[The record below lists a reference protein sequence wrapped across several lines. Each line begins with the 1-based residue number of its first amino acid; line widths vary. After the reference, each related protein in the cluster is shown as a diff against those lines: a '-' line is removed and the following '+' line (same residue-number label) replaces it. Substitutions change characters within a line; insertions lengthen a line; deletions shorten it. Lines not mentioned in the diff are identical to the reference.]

1 MFARTSTLALG
12 SALLAR
18 HDYEAAV
25 ERFAQA
31 VQQNDRDVQAYH
43 GLGWSL
49 CRAAGGKLPNLRA
62 AEMDLATEAL
72 ARAVSL
78 DPNNST
84 SAALLALCFMNAGAP
99 ERAAQVVQNFIQRHP
114 LDVELVGL
122 MSDLATQ
129 PDLAAVRLGLITDE
143 ALVAPAQAT
152 TNEASRVYAGPRLTM
167 PTQPQRTAALPE
179 FMNLSYSQ
187 EGEDLVLAR
196 IFGAHTVGVYV
207 DVGAH
212 HPLRFSNTHRFYLQG
227 WRGVNIEPNP
237 DLYQAFQNARPGD
250 INLTCGVSDSYGSL
264 TYYMF
269 DEPALNSFDADLS
282 ASRQGGAYKI
292 VETRVLDVVPL
303 SAILDQCLQP
313 GMPIHFLSVDVE
325 GLDLQVLQSN
335 DWERHRPFCVVA
347 ECLRSDVQTVLASQV
362 HGFMRAQGYRLFAK
376 TFNSVFYLETDFEV

>member
-1 MFARTSTLALG
+1 MFARTPTLALG

-18 HDYEAAV
+18 HDYEAAA

-31 VQQNDRDVQAYH
+31 VRENDRDVLAYH

-49 CRAAGGKLPNLRA
+49 CRSAGGKLPNLRSTQ
-62 AEMDLATEAL
+62 MDLAAEAL
-72 ARAVSL
+72 AHAVSL

-84 SAALLALCFMNAGAP
+84 SAALLALCFMSAGAP
-99 ERAAQVVQNFIQRHP
+99 ERAAHVVQNFIQRHP
-114 LDVELVGL
+114 LNVQLVGL

-129 PDLAAVRLGLITDE
+129 PDSAAVRLGFMAAD

-152 TNEASRVYAGPRLTM
+152 TSEVSRVYSGPPLAL
-167 PTQPQRTAALPE
+167 PTQPQRAQSLPE
-179 FMNLSYSQ
+179 FVNLSYSQ

-196 IFGAHTVGVYV
+196 IFGAHALGVYV

-237 DLYQAFQNARPGD
+237 DLYEAFRHARPGD
-250 INLTCGVSDSYGSL
+250 INLTCGVSDSYGTL

-269 DEPALNSFDADLS
+269 DEPALNSFDPELS
-282 ASRQGGAYKI
+282 ESRQGGAYKI
-292 VETRVLDVVPL
+292 VETRLLDVVPL
-303 SAILDQCLQP
+303 SAILNQCLQP
-313 GMPIHFLSVDVE
+313 GTPIHFLSVDVE

-335 DWERHRPFCVVA
+335 DWERHRPLCVVA
-347 ECLRSDVQTVLASQV
+347 ECLQSDVQTVLASQV

-376 TFNSVFYLETDFEV
+376 TFNSVFYLETNFKV